1 MQFAEKLEF
10 AMKKLSL
17 SRAAL
22 AAAVDVDK
30 SVAGR
35 WVAGKVRPSSHN
47 LAKISR
53 VIAEEV
59 PGFTMLDWEKK
70 PREFT
75 RLFGEDANSGGFGD
89 GTLWPLLPERL
100 AEEARH
106 ATLQNTR
113 AYEGFWRTT
122 RPSSDL
128 PGQFIQ
134 DVSIVRR
141 KADGFLRF
149 VSGVEGFY
157 YEGTSIVVG
166 HQIFYF
172 GADDAFGAITMGIL
186 TGVPRQRA
194 EVVEGVILTTLRDAG
209 ASPTSSSMVM
219 HRIDD
224 LSDDEKADDE
234 KFRMLVE
241 SQKLVAEPG
250 SIDPKIADHLHGAA
264 NAPGML
270 RMLFTQSIARG
281 PLLSGR

>member
-1 MQFAEKLEF
+1 MQFAEKLEL

-22 AAAVDVDK
+22 AVAVGVDK

-53 VIAEEV
+53 VIASEL
-59 PGFTMLDWEKK
+59 PGFTMLDWEKD
-70 PREFT
+70 PSEFA
-75 RLFGEDANSGGFGD
+75 RLFGEDTSIGGFGA
-89 GTLWPLLPERL
+89 GTLWPLLPEKL

-106 ATLQNTR
+106 ASSR
-113 AYEGFWRTT
+113 SSEAYEGFWRTT

-128 PGQFIQ
+128 PGEFIQ
-134 DVSIVRR
+134 DVSIVRKTR
-141 KADGFLRF
+141 DGFLKF
-149 VSGVEGFY
+149 TSGVEGFY

-172 GADDAFGAITMGIL
+172 GADDVFGAITMGIL

-194 EVVEGVILTTLRDAG
+194 DVVDGVILTTLRDAG
-209 ASPTSSSMVM
+209 ASPTSSSFIM
-219 HRIDD
+219 HRIGD
-224 LSDDEKADDE
+224 LSGDEAADDKTFHE
-234 KFRMLVE
+234 LVAN
-241 SQKLVAEPG
+241 QKLVAEPG
-250 SIDPKIADHLHGAA
+250 SVDPKVAEHLHRAA

-270 RMLFTQSIARG
+270 RMLFAQSMARG
-281 PLLSGR
+281 PLLSGN

>member
-1 MQFAEKLEF
+1 MQFAEKLEL

-22 AAAVDVDK
+22 AAAVGVDK

-35 WVAGKVRPSSHN
+35 WVGGKVHPSSHN

-53 VIAEEV
+53 VIAKEV
-59 PGFTMLDWEKK
+59 PGFTMLDWEKD
-70 PREFT
+70 PREFA
-75 RLFGEDANSGGFGD
+75 RLFGEDAGSAGFGA
-89 GTLWPLLPERL
+89 GTLWTLLPEKL

-106 ATLQNTR
+106 ASTR
-113 AYEGFWRTT
+113 STQAYEGFWRTT

-128 PGQFIQ
+128 PGHFIQ

-141 KADGFLRF
+141 NGDGFLKF
-149 VSGVEGFY
+149 TSGVEGFY
-157 YEGTSIVVG
+157 YEGSSIVVG

-194 EVVEGVILTTLRDAG
+194 EVVDGVILTTLRDAG
-209 ASPTSSSMVM
+209 ASPTSSSFIM
-219 HRIDD
+219 HRIGD
-224 LSDDEKADDE
+224 LSDDEDADNE
-234 KFRMLVE
+234 KFRKLVE
-241 SQKLVAEPG
+241 NQKLVAEPG
-250 SIDPKIADHLHGAA
+250 SIDPKIAEHLHGAA

-270 RMLFTQSIARG
+270 RMLFAQSMARG
-281 PLLSGR
+281 PFLSGD